1 MNNLNKLYKDDNL
14 RENLIE
20 QGFRKLDSNLIV
32 EKPPKIKWGPR
43 YKESNI
49 DTKLIYLENIASVMN
64 HAAYLIQ
71 NERNKLLDLCT
82 KKEQQLVAITKNID
96 ANNLM
101 VQSEVTRMN
110 EDRQAFNAA
119 VAGLNTRIRELEHG
133 NLD

>member
-1 MNNLNKLYKDDNL
+1 MNNLNELYKDDNL

-43 YKESNI
+43 YKESDI
-49 DTKLIYLENIASVMN
+49 DIKLIYLENIASVMN

-71 NERNKLLDLCT
+71 NERNQLLELCT
-82 KKEQQLVAITKNID
+82 KKEQQLVAMTKNID
-96 ANNLM
+96 ANNQM
-101 VQSEVTRMN
+101 IQSEVTRMN
-110 EDRQAFNAA
+110 EDRQKFNAA
-119 VAGLNTRIRELEHG
+119 IAGLKTKIRELEHG